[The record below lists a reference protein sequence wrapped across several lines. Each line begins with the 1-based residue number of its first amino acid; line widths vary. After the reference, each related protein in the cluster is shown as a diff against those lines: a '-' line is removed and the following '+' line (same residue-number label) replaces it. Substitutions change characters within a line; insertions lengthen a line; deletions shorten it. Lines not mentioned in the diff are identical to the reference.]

1 MCPTITP
8 KDVDVT
14 RLVGDWEEWERSTNA
29 KDETESCGKLSFS
42 APDANGDVKLIFSAA
57 SSIVGGNSVLGGIAR
72 FDQNKITIDLHLPVL
87 GIITNMTY
95 YMLENDYDNYYVV
108 WSCQQFRKGYIPTV
122 YVKVRSLD
130 SVNGLEAIVKN
141 ALKKRGLP
149 MVQLT
154 KEKRAGCADCFSD
167 D

>member
-1 MCPTITP
+1 MPKRKKLGEQRHIKGRKLSAIQNFLLKIKIWGLFITLVIIGGASSIKPKCGMCPTITP

-57 SSIVGGNSVLGGIAR
+57 SSI
-72 FDQNKITIDLHLPVL
+72 
-87 GIITNMTY
+87 
-95 YMLENDYDNYYVV
+95 
-108 WSCQQFRKGYIPTV
+108 IPTV